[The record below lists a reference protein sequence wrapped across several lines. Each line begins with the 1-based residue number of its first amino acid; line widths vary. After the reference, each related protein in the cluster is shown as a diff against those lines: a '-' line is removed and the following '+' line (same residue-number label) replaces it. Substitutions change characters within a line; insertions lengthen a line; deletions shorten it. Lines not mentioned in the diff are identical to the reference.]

1 MINALTIER
10 EIPNRDLLYVS
21 YDTEIPRVN
30 RGVGINI
37 SFDKNGNIKVGSI
50 ERQIPDPSTIYIH
63 LPICEEIDVERL
75 PYWPHYIE
83 MTPGQRFKYLCWLRD
98 VTQPI
103 DMGYVFIYYYG
114 LEKKMLTENFDRAF
128 DEIVKLR
135 NFHENKSFLRY
146 SENALIH
153 GAILRNR
160 LDKLV
165 DLDERTE
172 VTRYSNALF
181 LIAHK
186 ERIGLGASQLAL
198 VCGSTIGTAKKA
210 IKDDK
215 PLYLSCLQEVL
226 DSEHGG
232 SLVISDYD
240 ISKVKPVA
248 EQRFANYSFSRELQY
263 VTITDFYSCK
273 QIMGQIET
281 IHNIAYDRYKKRKA
295 IAKSNKTPEEAALAL
310 KKRDENRYKRLL
322 KEKSITQE
330 EYNVLVSYLESKPLS
345 IEVKSE

>member
-1 MINALTIER
+1 MVNTLTIER

-21 YDTEIPRVN
+21 YETEIPRVN

-63 LPICEEIDVERL
+63 LPICEESDVERL

-98 VTQPI
+98 VTQPT

-215 PLYLSCLQEVL
+215 PLYLSCLKDLL
-226 DSEHGG
+226 DSQYGG
-232 SLVISDYD
+232 SFIISDYD
-240 ISKVKPVA
+240 ISKVKTVT
-248 EQRFANYSFSRELQY
+248 EQRFANYSFSKELQY
-263 VTITDFYSCK
+263 VTITDFYRCK
-273 QIMGQIET
+273 EIMNEIEV
-281 IHNIAYDRYKKRKA
+281 IHNIAYDHYKKKKA

-310 KKRDENRYKRLL
+310 KKRDANRYKKLL